1 MEDSKTLRTLTRKKP
16 LPVPFSSK
24 PVVDSKNSKNQ
35 AERAGETCYLEGIS
49 DFRFLRSFLG
59 LGPGQNKSRIASE
72 QVERVPKMINK
83 NKGPAAATKPILSQ

>member
-1 MEDSKTLRTLTRKKP
+1 MEDSKTLRTLTRKN
-16 LPVPFSSK
+16 LYLFPFHQNLLW
-24 PVVDSKNSKNQ
+24 DSKNSKNQ